1 MKHSSIEPHLR
12 HLDRLVYDSCDDIK
26 KRKEITVR
34 YDTLWEPQMYYNS
47 AKTAII

>member
-1 MKHSSIEPHLR
+1 MKHSSIEPYLR

-34 YDTLWEPQMYYNS
+34 YDSLWKPKVCYNS
-47 AKTAII
+47 TEIAIT